1 VNAYWKK
8 YTTWFDARIAREK
21 AILGV
26 AAIGCVLML
35 GGDTWVWPA
44 FAKMRTLSAETQQ
57 KTQTIAEAKIQLVQL
72 EKQVADPDASARA
85 KLEQLHK
92 ELTVQEP
99 MLRKVQASL
108 VPAEQMA
115 QFLKG
120 LLARSHS
127 LQLLSLKTMSPV
139 PVDSTLDSALAQQEG
154 LTSTAASPTAKASL
168 YKHGVEIVVS
178 GSYADLLSYLAD
190 LENAPQK
197 MMWGHMALQSNEYP
211 RSTLTLTMYTL
222 SLDKTWL
229 VI

>member
-1 VNAYWKK
+1 MNAYWKK
-8 YTTWFDARIAREK
+8 YITWFDARNAREK

-26 AAIGCVLML
+26 AVIGCVLIL
-35 GGDTWVWPA
+35 GSDTWVWPA
-44 FAKMRTLSAETQQ
+44 FAKIRALSVETQQ
-57 KTQTIAEAKIQLVQL
+57 KAQMVAEAKIQLVQL
-72 EKQVADPDASARA
+72 EKQVADPDARARA
-85 KLEQLHK
+85 KLEQLNK
-92 ELTVQEP
+92 ELAVQEP

-120 LLARSHS
+120 LLARSHA

-139 PVDSTLDSALAQQEG
+139 PVDSALAGQEG
-154 LTSTAASPTAKASL
+154 LTSPAASPTTKASL

-178 GSYADLLSYLAD
+178 GSYADLLRYLSD

-197 MMWGHMALQSNEYP
+197 MMWAHMALQSNEYP